1 MSRHTLKRW
10 GAAAFTAVALA
21 GGLGLAAPAAP
32 AYATGGGCGA
42 AAAGKDGR
50 CIIRLSKDETRL
62 LALGRFTPA
71 PPGWLPW
78 QLKFAYVGLVKG
90 HGAIANQYANRG
102 WCSAFLMSMY
112 PWENQG
118 YTGYGC

>member
-1 MSRHTLKRW
+1 MKKLIAS
-10 GAAAFTAVALA
+10 AAVAAALA
-21 GGLGLAAPAAP
+21 GGLGVAVPAAP
-32 AYATGGGCGA
+32 AYATSGGCGA
-42 AAAGKDGR
+42 QAAGKDGR

-62 LALGRFTPA
+62 LAAGKFAPS

-78 QLKFAYVGLVKG
+78 QLQFAYTGLVKG
-90 HGAIANQYANRG
+90 HAAIAGQYANRG
-102 WCSAFLMSMY
+102 WCSAFLMSIY